1 MKLSLTLHE
10 KTYSIDSD
18 ESFDGTNL
26 EDLVEQFKGL
36 LVNAGFHPSNV
47 DHMFNTEYQWFT
59 EEERNDNMQGHL
71 KKDDLYFHSRAF
83 ETSKEDEEKLECLC
97 RDRKVQEYQDNL
109 YRPEKDDDDEYDM
122 FK

>member
-10 KTYSIDSD
+10 KTYSIDSN

-26 EDLVEQFKGL
+26 DDLVEQFKGL

-71 KKDDLYFHSRAF
+71 KGDKFNEGYAKGWDQALHNQ
-83 ETSKEDEEKLECLC
+83 
-97 RDRKVQEYQDNL
+97 KVQEYQDNL
-109 YRPEKDDDDEYDM
+109 YRPEKNDDDEYDM